1 NRMTTLISGVAGGD
15 AKAGDTVTVSVRGQN
30 FTGTVVDDNGELRYE
45 VAVPVG
51 TLKEGKNAVVVT
63 LVSHDAVGNEVTA
76 LAHRTVV
83 LDTKAHNTVNI
94 HDVTADNT
102 LNFTELSAAKQTITG
117 NVRGEDAKAGDP
129 V

>member
-1 NRMTTLISGVAGGD
+1 M
-15 AKAGDTVTVSVRGQN
+15 
-30 FTGTVVDDNGELRYE
+30 VDDNGELRYK

-63 LVSHDAVGNEVTA
+63 LVSHDVVGNEVTA

-102 LNFTELSAAKQTITG
+102 LNSCRRRSRRLPETCAGKMRK
-117 NVRGEDAKAGDP
+117 RGTRFD
-129 V
+129 